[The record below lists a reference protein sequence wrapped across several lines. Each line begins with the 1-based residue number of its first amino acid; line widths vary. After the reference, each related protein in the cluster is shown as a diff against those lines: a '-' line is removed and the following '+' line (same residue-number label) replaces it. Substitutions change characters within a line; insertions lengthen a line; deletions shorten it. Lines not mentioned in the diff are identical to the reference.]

1 MANQRI
7 RMERLKLFCIVLLMV
22 GLLFRAVNI
31 DRKVYWHDEAYTS
44 LEITAHTRS
53 ELVANLFTGQTVGV
67 DELQRYQ
74 HLDPNRGLDAVV
86 FALGHEDPQHPPL
99 YYILSHLWERLWGDA
114 DPVNVT
120 RSLSVI
126 FSLLVFP
133 AAYWLCLELFES
145 SLTGWVAIALLAIS
159 PLHVLYAQEARE
171 YSLWTALVL
180 FSSAAFLQAMRR
192 SNWRT
197 WSLYGLTLI
206 LSFYTALFSGLVAL
220 ANAVYVVLNNRSYS
234 LSLAGFRLEKRAI
247 AYGVISALAIAAFSP
262 WIYFL
267 VVSSAALK
275 ASTSWITVSLPFVIV
290 LKMWFINLTRIF
302 VDVDLNPFDAHH
314 PFVYLALTPVLLLEL
329 YSLYFLCRTTPKRV
343 WAFILTLLTIPI
355 LAMALP
361 DLISGGQRSTVTRYL
376 LPCFLGLEL
385 AIAHLLTTQML
396 SRNISRRCAGKFLA
410 IAAVLVGIISCTLSS
425 QSDTW
430 WNKVVSYHHPQIARI
445 LNASDRP
452 LLISDAYG
460 INPVNI
466 VSLSYLVNDRV
477 KFLLLPEVSVVPQI
491 PNIPSGFEPLFL
503 LNLPDFY
510 RDKFAQTFNTT
521 FVPVVEDELWKQQ

>member
-1 MANQRI
+1 
-7 RMERLKLFCIVLLMV
+7 MERLKLFCIVLLML
-22 GLLFRAVNI
+22 GLLFRGINV

-53 ELVANLFTGQTVGV
+53 ELVSELFTGQIVGV

-74 HLDPNRGLDAVV
+74 RLDPERGLAAVV
-86 FALGHEDPQHPPL
+86 VALGREDPQHPPL
-99 YYILSHLWERLWGDA
+99 YYVLGHLWKSLWGNA

-126 FSLLVFP
+126 LSLLVFP

-145 SLTGWVAIALLAIS
+145 RPTAWVAIALLAIS

-171 YSLWTALVL
+171 YSFWTALVL
-180 FSSAAFLQAMRR
+180 FSGAAFLRAMRQ

-197 WSLYGLTLI
+197 WGLYAVTLV

-220 ANAVYVVLNNRSYS
+220 ANAVYVLLNNRSYS
-234 LSLAGFRLEKRAI
+234 LSVAGFRLERRAI
-247 AYGVISALAIAAFSP
+247 AYGVISSLAVLAFIP

-267 VVSSAALK
+267 VVSSEVVK
-275 ASTSWITVSLPFVIV
+275 ASTNWITVSLPFVLV
-290 LKMWFINLTRIF
+290 LKMWFINLTRVF
-302 VDVDLNPFDAHH
+302 VDVDLNPFDTHN
-314 PFVYLALTPVLLLEL
+314 PIVYLVLTPVLLLEL

-343 WAFILTLLTIPI
+343 WTFVLTLVIVPI

-385 AIAHLLTTQML
+385 SVAHLLATQLL
-396 SRNISRRCAGKFLA
+396 SRSIPRRFVGRFLA
-410 IAAVLVGIISCTLSS
+410 IAVVLVGLVSCVISS
-425 QSDTW
+425 QADTW
-430 WNKVVSYHHPQIARI
+430 WNKVVSYNHPQIARV
-445 LNASDRP
+445 LNERDRP
-452 LLISDAYG
+452 LLITDAYG
-460 INPVNI
+460 INPVNA
-466 VSLSYLVNDRV
+466 VALSYLVNDSV
-477 KFLLLPEVSVVPQI
+477 KFLLLPEVSVVPEV
-491 PNIPSGFEPLFL
+491 PNIPSNFESVFL

-510 RDKFAQTFNTT
+510 RDQFAQELNTT
-521 FVPVVEDELWKQQ
+521 LVPVVETELWQQQ